1 MITRTVFFPAL
12 EVILNIF
19 YLTLL
24 LTLLTNLFLH
34 VYTFIFTFFFSV
46 TSVCKQSHVF
56 QNFNRGRL
64 LSSKGNNSSF
74 IQKQFIRGAPRN
86 KGDPPQQFV
95 RGAPRHKTDA
105 QQHLQSPG
113 SVLTK
118 HFLMSATVRFGL

>member
-1 MITRTVFFPAL
+1 M
-12 EVILNIF
+12 ILNIF

-24 LTLLTNLFLH
+24 LTYLLFCYCMYIHSFLL
-34 VYTFIFTFFFSV
+34 FFFSV